1 MYNIFISLYVFFI
14 KLGSLFSEK
23 AREWTKGR
31 KHIFKALK
39 KIEHGDGIIWFHCAS
54 LGEYEQGLP
63 VIIKAKEKY
72 PNHKILLTFFS
83 PSGFKNKK
91 HIKLIDYTFYMPADT
106 TVNAYKFVNIV
117 KPVFAVFVKY
127 EFWFNTMSVLKEA
140 NIPFIYISCNFR
152 KNQYFF
158 RWYGGWFRQRLRKAS
173 HYFVQTQASKDLLE
187 GIRIKQVTIS
197 GDTRFDRV
205 KSIADSE
212 YTDNIIEQFIGNSK
226 VFIAGSTWN
235 NDEIIINT
243 AFKTI
248 KDYKLIVAPHVIT
261 PENMSRIQF
270 LFNGR
275 SAFYS
280 EYKVNKKGRNP
291 NPDILIID
299 CIGILS
305 RIYRY
310 ADIAYIGGGFGKGI
324 HNILEAAVYGV
335 PVIFGPKYNIYNE
348 AVQLL
353 ACGGAYCISNAPEL
367 HDILDK
373 FNSNDFLSEAQNACN
388 KYILEN
394 LGATDK
400 IIDKINI

>member
-1 MYNIFISLYVFFI
+1 
-14 KLGSLFSEK
+14 
-23 AREWTKGR
+23 
-31 KHIFKALK
+31 
-39 KIEHGDGIIWFHCAS
+39 
-54 LGEYEQGLP
+54 
-63 VIIKAKEKY
+63 
-72 PNHKILLTFFS
+72 
-83 PSGFKNKK
+83 
-91 HIKLIDYTFYMPADT
+91 
-106 TVNAYKFVNIV
+106 
-117 KPVFAVFVKY
+117 
-127 EFWFNTMSVLKEA
+127 
-140 NIPFIYISCNFR
+140 
-152 KNQYFF
+152 
-158 RWYGGWFRQRLRKAS
+158 
-173 HYFVQTQASKDLLE
+173 
-187 GIRIKQVTIS
+187 
-197 GDTRFDRV
+197 
-205 KSIADSE
+205 
-212 YTDNIIEQFIGNSK
+212 
-226 VFIAGSTWN
+226 
-235 NDEIIINT
+235 
-243 AFKTI
+243 
-248 KDYKLIVAPHVIT
+248 LIVAPHVIT